1 MITLLKGPRRPS
13 PAPHGTPLISV
24 RDAVVEFGDRRILD
38 GIDLDIRT
46 GEVLAIVGPNGAG
59 KSTLLNVITG
69 DAELVRGTVSVDGAA
84 WHAWS
89 GRELA
94 MRRAVLLQQVDV
106 SFPFTALEVAEMGR
120 SPWANL
126 PESQHDDRIVAGALA
141 RTETQ
146 SFTTRKYSSLSG
158 GERARVA
165 LSRVLA
171 QTAAAMLLDEPTA
184 ALDIRHQETV
194 LTTARQYAQ
203 TGCAVVVIIHDLDLA
218 GAYADRV
225 AVLSDGR
232 IVADGTPEDVFTA
245 PLLSHV
251 YDYPVTVVPDPTTG
265 APVIVPVRTPKEET
279 P

>member
-1 MITLLKGPRRPS
+1 PRPPRPAARVPAGRLGAARHRGPGSTHARRVRGPAHRHAHLPGGRTVLLLPAATQPRGTGRLGMITLLKGPRRPS

-184 ALDIRHQETV
+184 AL
-194 LTTARQYAQ
+194 
-203 TGCAVVVIIHDLDLA
+203 
-218 GAYADRV
+218 
-225 AVLSDGR
+225 
-232 IVADGTPEDVFTA
+232 
-245 PLLSHV
+245 
-251 YDYPVTVVPDPTTG
+251 
-265 APVIVPVRTPKEET
+265 
-279 P
+279 

>member
-1 MITLLKGPRRPS
+1 
-13 PAPHGTPLISV
+13 
-24 RDAVVEFGDRRILD
+24 FGARRILD
-38 GIDLDIRT
+38 GIGLDIRT

-126 PESQHDDRIVAGALA
+126 PEAQHDDRIVAGALA
-141 RTETQ
+141 RTETH
-146 SFTTRKYSSLSG
+146 SLTARKCSSQSG

-165 LSRVLA
+165 LARVLA
-171 QTAAAMLLDEPTA
+171 QTAAAMLLDDPTA
-184 ALDIRHQETV
+184 APDIRHQETV

-203 TGCAVVVIIHDLDLA
+203 TGCEVVVIIHDLDLA

-251 YDYPVTVVPDPTTG
+251 Y
-265 APVIVPVRTPKEET
+265 
-279 P
+279 